1 MTDRM
6 YYSKSAEQRAQQQ
19 RVILAFVVMLAGI
32 GAGTVIA
39 LLFAPK
45 SGEQVRRELAV
56 GAEKAFE
63 SGREAGSKAVESL
76 QKEVERLR
84 REVEER
90 VKNA

>member
-1 MTDRM
+1 M

-19 RVILAFVVMLAGI
+19 RLVLAFMVMMAGI
-32 GAGTVIA
+32 GAGTVLA
-39 LLFAPK
+39 LLLAPK
-45 SGEQVRRELAV
+45 SGEQTRRELTI

-63 SGREAGSKAVESL
+63 SGRDASGKAIENL